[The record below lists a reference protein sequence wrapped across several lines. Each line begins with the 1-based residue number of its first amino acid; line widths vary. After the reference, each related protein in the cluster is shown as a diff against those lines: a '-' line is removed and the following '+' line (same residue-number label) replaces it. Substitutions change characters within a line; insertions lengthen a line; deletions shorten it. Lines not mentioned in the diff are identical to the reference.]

1 MKAKIHTLLPPAL
14 YHLAA
19 GPRQLR
25 ATGDAEGFMR
35 ENGICGT
42 SVHQKTPLR
51 NIIKKM

>member
-1 MKAKIHTLLPPAL
+1 MKTEIHPLLPPTL

-25 ATGDAEGFMR
+25 ATGDAEGFVR
-35 ENGICGT
+35 ENRIRGT
-42 SVHQKTPLR
+42 GVYQKMPLR